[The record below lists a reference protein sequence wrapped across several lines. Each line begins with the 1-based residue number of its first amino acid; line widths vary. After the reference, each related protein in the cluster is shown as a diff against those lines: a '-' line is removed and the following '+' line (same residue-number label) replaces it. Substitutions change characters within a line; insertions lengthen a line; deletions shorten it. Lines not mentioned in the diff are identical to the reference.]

1 MGSKNKNTLPS
12 LSSFT
17 VKRAGRSGM
26 SNFTGAILPSPD
38 GLADNSMSFPDFSI
52 MTCQQ
57 LEEQI
62 NAMKSTLAAESLVAK
77 NAQWVASYE
86 AAIKTATGYYDSK
99 GCSLSSPDGGIKQ
112 DVVVINTTDNG
123 TPVKIGTTNADT
135 PAVVTTTTTVGTT
148 TSGTPVVSTA
158 TTSATK
164 KFPWLLIAG
173 IAVVGYVLFAGQR
186 SSGA

>member
-1 MGSKNKNTLPS
+1 
-12 LSSFT
+12 
-17 VKRAGRSGM
+17 M
-26 SNFTGAILPSPD
+26 SNFTGMIISGTD
-38 GLADNSMSFPDFSI
+38 GAEDTIKFPDFSI

-123 TPVKIGTTNADT
+123 TPVKIGTTNVDT

-158 TTSATK
+158 TISATK